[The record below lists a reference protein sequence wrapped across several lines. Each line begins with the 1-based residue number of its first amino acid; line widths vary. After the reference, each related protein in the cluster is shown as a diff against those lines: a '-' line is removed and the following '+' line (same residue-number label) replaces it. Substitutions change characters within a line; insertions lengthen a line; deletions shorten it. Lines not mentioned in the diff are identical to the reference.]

1 MLQREQTLL
10 LVVDIQ
16 ERLLPAIPR
25 AGEIEKNTVK
35 LLKIAQLLEMPIL
48 ITEQYSNGLG
58 PTCPSL
64 LAALG
69 ETKPRVLE
77 KMSFSAYKNTEIKKI
92 LEPYPSV
99 VLCGIECHVCV
110 CQTALDLRAA
120 EKEVHVIAEC
130 TGSRKEENYRLGLER
145 MRQANIVLSSVEMA
159 AFELMQTAFFKNF
172 KAVLDLIK

>member
-1 MLQREQTLL
+1 MLQREKTILM
-10 LVVDIQ
+10 VVDIQ
-16 ERLLPAIPR
+16 ERLLPAISN

-35 LLKIAQLLEMPIL
+35 LLKIARLLDLPIL
-48 ITEQYSNGLG
+48 ITEQYSKGLG
-58 PTCPSL
+58 KTCGFIL
-64 LAALG
+64 EALK
-69 ETKPRVLE
+69 EPKPRVLE
-77 KMSFSAYKNTEIKKI
+77 KMSFSAWKNAEIQKI
-92 LEPYPSV
+92 LLPYPYIV
-99 VLCGIECHVCV
+99 ICGIECHVCV

>member
-1 MLQREQTLL
+1 MDWDPHAPLSW
-10 LVVDIQ
+10 
-16 ERLLPAIPR
+16 LPWGKP
-25 AGEIEKNTVK
+25 NPVC
-35 LLKIAQLLEMPIL
+35 LKK
-48 ITEQYSNGLG
+48 
-58 PTCPSL
+58 CPS
-64 LAALG
+64 ALIK
-69 ETKPRVLE
+69 TRR
-77 KMSFSAYKNTEIKKI
+77 SKKI
-92 LEPYPSV
+92 IQPYPFV